1 MELAAHLDDL
11 YDMPSVYGK
20 SAHDSVFMYKPIHL
34 GGEDCLQP
42 ECFTMPEVKLNSHF
56 LLM

>member
-1 MELAAHLDDL
+1 MELAAHPDDL

-42 ECFTMPEVKLNSHF
+42 ECFTMPEVSHF